1 MKMEHIFS
9 LLIIVGAVVG
19 LLTVLCLMEGLLCL
33 LEKIFPGLGDRMIKL
48 ICR

>member
-1 MKMEHIFS
+1 MEHIFS
-9 LLIIVGAVVG
+9 FLIIVGAVVG

-33 LEKIFPGLGDRMIKL
+33 LEKIFPGLGDLMIKL